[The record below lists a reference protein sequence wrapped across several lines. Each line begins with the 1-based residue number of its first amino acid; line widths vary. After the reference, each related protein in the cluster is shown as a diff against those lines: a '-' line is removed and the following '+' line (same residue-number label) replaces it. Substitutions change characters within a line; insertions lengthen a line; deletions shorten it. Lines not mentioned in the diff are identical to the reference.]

1 MKNGLDMNEI
11 THSWLMLEV
20 TLVTTLMTT
29 RMLYLIR

>member
-1 MKNGLDMNEI
+1 MNESTDMNEI
-11 THSWLMLEV
+11 THSWFVLEV

>member
-1 MKNGLDMNEI
+1 MNESTDMNEI
-11 THSWLMLEV
+11 THSWLVLEV